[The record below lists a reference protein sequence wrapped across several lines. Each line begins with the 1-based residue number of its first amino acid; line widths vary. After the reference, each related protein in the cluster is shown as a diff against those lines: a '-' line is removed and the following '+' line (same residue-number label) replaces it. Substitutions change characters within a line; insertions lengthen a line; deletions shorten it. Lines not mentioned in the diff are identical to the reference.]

1 MIIGYVRTSIA
12 TEHEK
17 NQIQELLAKGVER
30 KHIFQ
35 DVGVSGSISPYER
48 KGFQKMMDFIKKND
62 VTHLYIYELSRLAR
76 DLTDTLNVLRDFD
89 RKGIC
94 VVSLSP
100 NESWLLCDTS
110 IRQLITSVMAWCA
123 QRERENLIERT
134 KVGIQRAKAEG
145 KHCGRPFREI
155 DWGYVEHL
163 HEEGMNYQ
171 EIAKKIKISYVTLI
185 RRKNNVRRSNVTEA
199 CA

>member
-1 MIIGYVRTSIA
+1 MIVGYVRTSLA
-12 TEHEK
+12 SEHEQ
-17 NQIQELLAKGVER
+17 NQIQELVAKGVDK
-30 KHIFQ
+30 KHIFK
-35 DVGVSGSISPYER
+35 DVGISGSISPYER
-48 KGFQKMMDFIKKND
+48 KGYQKMMDFIKEND
-62 VTHLYIYELSRLAR
+62 VSHLYIYELSRLAR

-100 NESWLLCDTS
+100 NESWLLCDAS

-145 KHCGRPFREI
+145 KHCGRPFKDI
-155 DWGYVEHL
+155 DWKYVDLL
-163 HEEGMNYQ
+163 HKDGMNYK
-171 EIAKKIKISYVTLI
+171 EIAEKIDVPYVTLI
-185 RRKNNVRRSNVTEA
+185 RRKRKVM
-199 CA
+199 